1 MFKNILI
8 ATDGSEIAE
17 KGVQQG
23 LALAKEV
30 RAKVTVVRAT
40 PIPPVY
46 VAEGIA
52 MAPPPEMHEQ
62 LIAIVNKQFADIRK
76 RAEAAGVPC
85 ETVHSDNAL
94 PWQAILETAKAKA
107 CDLIVM
113 ASHGRSGFSAAFL
126 GSETQKVLS
135 QATVPVLVCR

>member
-8 ATDGSEIAE
+8 ATDGSELAE
-17 KGVQQG
+17 KGVRQG
-23 LALAKEV
+23 LGLAKET

-52 MAPPPEMHEQ
+52 MAPPPEVHEQ
-62 LIAIVNKQFADIRK
+62 LLAAVKKQFADIK
-76 RAEAAGVPC
+76 ARADAAGVAC
-85 ETVHSDNAL
+85 ETVHVDNEL
-94 PWQAILETAKAKA
+94 PWQAILETADAKGA
-107 CDLIVM
+107 DLIVM

-135 QATVPVLVCR
+135 QAKVPVLVCR